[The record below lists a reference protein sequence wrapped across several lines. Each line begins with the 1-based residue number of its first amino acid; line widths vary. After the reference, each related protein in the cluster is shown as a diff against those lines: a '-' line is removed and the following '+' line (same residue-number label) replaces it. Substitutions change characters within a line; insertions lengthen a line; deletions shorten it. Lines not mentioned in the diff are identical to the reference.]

1 MKMNKSELQDLINHG
16 ETINVEFKSWIET
29 PNFKNLIKLCV
40 KEVVALANSE
50 GGFLLLGVEDDQR
63 ITGCTK
69 FDIQNIIES
78 IYDRTVPNLFTKAE
92 VVTIDGKDVIVIY
105 VDKSKRLCG
114 TSSGEYYKRLGKNS
128 KPYTPENMK
137 DEIVEDIDY
146 SAQILECTSEE
157 DINLLEVYKLKEK
170 LKVRDKQS
178 TLIELDDMSFLKDL
192 SLVKETKTGDKLT
205 VAGLLFVGKEASIH
219 KYMPQA
225 ECIYLHYSDDN
236 REEYDNRIDLK
247 LPIISALDRLTE
259 KIQDYNHLV
268 NIQVG
273 LFRLEVYDFSEKVFQ
288 EALLNAYTH
297 RRYDSPGSIYVKH
310 YSDQLIIESPGGFIA
325 DINEKNIITHPSVP
339 RNKLI
344 AETLQRLRYVQRT
357 GQGID
362 IIFKEMVSMGKPYP
376 EYTAYKDA
384 VKLTLYNTIV
394 DENFVKF
401 IAEIQDKNSRV
412 FTLPELM
419 ILRYLFENKTISL
432 SQAAELTQL
441 KSDDVRHAL
450 LSLEHFLLIELS
462 GKVYMLTA
470 KVYHEV
476 KSDIQYTQDLTA
488 TYIKAKNMILEYLEI
503 NGSINNETIRELCRC
518 TKKQANSYIQKMRK
532 DNILDV
538 VGKSRAT
545 KYIKKISK

>member
-1 MKMNKSELQDLINHG
+1 MDKSELQDLINHG
-16 ETINVEFKSWIET
+16 EKINVEFKSWVET

-146 SAQILECTSEE
+146 SAQVLKDTSED

-192 SLVKETKTGDKLT
+192 SLVKETELGNQLT
-205 VAGLLFVGKEASIH
+205 VAGLLFVGKETSIR

-225 ECIYLHYSDDN
+225 ECIYLHYSDSN

-476 KSDIQYTQDLTA
+476 KSDVQYTQDLTA
-488 TYIKAKNMILEYLEI
+488 TYLKAKNMILEYLEI